1 MLRLLVD
8 AVLHLPFK
16 ILEIIHHFRSLSL
29 RSKVRSNENY
39 FSKIL
44 NKFQSTKYE
53 VRSNGNYYSKKKPR
67 YFEAFFIRILVLYFK
82 EFYFFF
88 FSSRP
93 KGRLLAKST
102 NTGAATKI
110 EE

>member
-1 MLRLLVD
+1 MC
-8 AVLHLPFK
+8 
-16 ILEIIHHFRSLSL
+16 IIT
-29 RSKVRSNENY
+29 V
-39 FSKIL
+39 I
-44 NKFQSTKYE
+44 
-53 VRSNGNYYSKKKPR
+53 KKPR
-67 YFEAFFIRILVLYFK
+67 YLEAFLLRILVLYFK

>member
-16 ILEIIHHFRSLSL
+16 ILEIIHHSRSLSL

-44 NKFQSTKYE
+44 NKFQSRYIE
-53 VRSNGNYYSKKKPR
+53 NYYSNKKASKYR
-67 YFEAFFIRILVLYFK
+67 GFLYIRILDLYFK